1 MGPCCVMAAGD
12 PDYTV
17 LVDALSLL
25 EVDIGEKPMKFGN
38 GLGHRSDPCL
48 AWLIG
53 ADGRGISPV
62 EDLEQRLLD

>member
-1 MGPCCVMAAGD
+1 MAAGD

-17 LVDALSLL
+17 LVDALSFAR
-25 EVDIGEKPMKFGN
+25 GE
-38 GLGHRSDPCL
+38 HRRETHDVWPWTWSRL

-62 EDLEQRLLD
+62 EDLGCHLPD